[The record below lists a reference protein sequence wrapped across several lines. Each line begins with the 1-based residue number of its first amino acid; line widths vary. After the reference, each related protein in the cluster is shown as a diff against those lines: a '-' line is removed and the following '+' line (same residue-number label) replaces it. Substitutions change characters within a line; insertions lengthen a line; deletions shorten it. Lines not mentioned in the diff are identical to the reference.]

1 MMEELSITLSLANR
15 PYPLKIHVRDE
26 EMVRKAARVI
36 NELMKEYADIYAFND
51 NQDLLAMVA
60 LHFTTAAIHA
70 EQKLLASETM
80 ISEKLSEMDE
90 VLTSKL

>member
-1 MMEELSITLSLANR
+1 MEELSISLSIANR
-15 PYPLKIHVRDE
+15 PYPLRIHPGDE
-26 EMVRKAARVI
+26 EIVRRAARAI

-51 NQDLLAMVA
+51 HQDLLAMVA

-70 EQKLLASETM
+70 EQKLHASETL

>member
-1 MMEELSITLSLANR
+1 MEELSITLSLANR
-15 PYPLKIHVRDE
+15 PYPMKINARDE
-26 EMVRKAARVI
+26 EMVRKAAREI

-70 EQKLLASETM
+70 EQNLLASETM
-80 ISEKLSEMDE
+80 ISEKLSEIDE

>member
-1 MMEELSITLSLANR
+1 MEDLSISLSIANR
-15 PYPLKIHVRDE
+15 PYPLRIDPRDE
-26 EMVRKAARVI
+26 EIVRRAAREI

-51 NQDLLAMVA
+51 HQDLLAMAA

-70 EQKLLASETM
+70 EQKLHTSETT

-90 VLTSKL
+90 VLTSNL